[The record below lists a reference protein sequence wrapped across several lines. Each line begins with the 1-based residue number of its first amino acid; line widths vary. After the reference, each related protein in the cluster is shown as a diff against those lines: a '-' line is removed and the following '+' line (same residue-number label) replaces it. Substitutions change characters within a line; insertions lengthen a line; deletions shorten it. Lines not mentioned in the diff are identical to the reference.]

1 MRSRSDYDRYLSLG
15 GMGEGGCCRN
25 ITNMFSSFIWRDG
38 AEKKS
43 RLNRRGKVVTG
54 L

>member
-1 MRSRSDYDRYLSLG
+1 MRSRSNYDRYFSLG
-15 GMGEGGCCRN
+15 EMREGVVAG
-25 ITNMFSSFIWRDG
+25 ITNIFSSFIWRDG